1 METSGRERLRIGRG
15 SVRMPP
21 MARVLVT
28 GANRGIGLELC
39 RRFAD
44 RGDDVVACC
53 REPSEALGALP
64 VRVERGVDVTRGEAV
79 AALDERLGGE
89 RFDVLVLNAGV
100 LRRDRL
106 DAFDPEGIRVQFE
119 VNALGA
125 LRCAA
130 VLHHRVVRGGK
141 VALVTSR
148 MGSIEDNTS
157 GGYYGYRMSKA
168 ALNAAGRSLAIDLR
182 SRDVAVVLLHPGFVR
197 TDMTGGMGDLE
208 PTESARL
215 LIERIDAL
223 TLEQS
228 GSFLHARGEPLPW

>member
-1 METSGRERLRIGRG
+1 
-15 SVRMPP
+15 

-39 RRFAD
+39 RQLAE

-53 REPSEALGALP
+53 RAPSDALGALP
-64 VRVERGVDVTRGEAV
+64 VRIESGVDVTSGEAL
-79 AALDERLGGE
+79 ASLDERLGSLQFE
-89 RFDVLVLNAGV
+89 QLWLDAGI
-100 LRRDRL
+100 LHRDTL
-106 DAFDPEGIRVQFE
+106 DAFDPEGILRQFE
-119 VNALGA
+119 VNALGT

-141 VALVTSR
+141 VLLITSR

-182 SRDVAVVLLHPGFVR
+182 PRKIIVLLLHPGFVR
-197 TDMTGGMGDLE
+197 TDMTGGMGDLD
-208 PTESARL
+208 PAESAAL
-215 LIERIDAL
+215 LLARADEA

-228 GSFLHARGEPLPW
+228 GRFFHARGEPLPW